1 MKSKGQKKRPKGSRA
16 APRVF
21 LRAPNADDE
30 AEFLALMRASVRLH
44 QGFVSPP
51 TQSKGFAKFLER
63 GDRPDSVWL
72 LACRKEDGRI
82 VGAFHFS
89 QIFYGNLR
97 SAYMGYY
104 AGAPY
109 AGQGYMTE
117 AMRLALRRAFVQ
129 LKLHRVEAN
138 IQPDNA
144 ASIALVRRAG
154 FTHEGFSRR
163 YLKIAGRWRDHE
175 RWAMLRED
183 WRAAGGG
190 RG

>member
-1 MKSKGQKKRPKGSRA
+1 MRHEQA

-21 LRAPNADDE
+21 IRPPESDDE

-44 QGFVSPP
+44 SGLVAPPLSPEA
-51 TQSKGFAKFLER
+51 FASFIER
-63 GDRPDSVWL
+63 TRREDFEGL
-72 LACRKEDGRI
+72 LVCRAEDAKI
-82 VGAFHFS
+82 VGVFNLS
-89 QIFYGNLR
+89 QIFYGNFR
-97 SAYMGYY
+97 SAYMGYS

-109 AGQGYMTE
+109 AGRGYMSA
-117 AMRLALRRAFVQ
+117 AMRLVLRRAFGP

-138 IQPDNA
+138 IQPGNA

-154 FTHEGFSRR
+154 FTREGFSRR

-175 RWAMLRED
+175 RWAILRED
-183 WRAAGGG
+183 WKAAGGG